1 MSNWGGATS
10 IYPSGGT
17 FVGYNLHYE
26 LESSQNTTTSRFFEA
41 YSSAGTANN
50 PSFGIEFREISGQ
63 TWIYVNTA
71 NNTGKPDSLWS
82 TTSQAY
88 ASQVRIQL
96 NDTVEMKHNSETIF
110 IFSVTSS
117 MLWTASGPS
126 VSQSRSTHSGTILNS
141 LDNTLSAPNPGIFY
155 EKTGQHRF
163 QIKYFDQ
170 TDSITGYSVT
180 VAWQTSSGTVSDTQS
195 VSTASGDLQL
205 TYDFS
210 ASSASDQPIT
220 GAITVSFDVNMYY
233 NGTEYVA
240 GNTVLTFQYYSVG
253 PYAASFSPATGIPG
267 QPITVNIADNNPYPD
282 ENSTLQFEQTPGG
295 SLISATL
302 SNANNYSLSINQ
314 AFNSEVGIY
323 KIYDSD
329 NNVVATATYTDAPQQ
344 SSKGGNYDDR
354 FPLIT
359 TNLFNR
365 QRSVYAIGL
374 THKDTWDLFL

>member
-1 MSNWGGATS
+1 MTTPQIGERLTSTNGSWHNNYIHEVVSVTTTEVHLRLYDLQTNAFKNTGYNITFNRTTGVWSDAGGYAPYALTATS
-10 IYPSGGT
+10 TYTNATSTSAYPST
-17 FVGYNLHYE
+17 LYMW
-26 LESSQNTTTSRFFEA
+26 T
-41 YSSAGTANN
+41 
-50 PSFGIEFREISGQ
+50 
-63 TWIYVNTA
+63 NTA
-71 NNTGKPDSLWS
+71 ELLLVCAAPSWA
-82 TTSQAY
+82 Q
-88 ASQVRIQL
+88 Q
-96 NDTVEMKHNSETIF
+96 
-110 IFSVTSS
+110 
-117 MLWTASGPS
+117 SGPS
-126 VSQSRSTHSGTILNS
+126 VSQSRSAHSGTVTNS
-141 LDNTLSAPNPGIFY
+141 LDNKLSAPNPGIFY

-170 TDSITGYSVT
+170 TDSITGYNVT

-205 TYDFS
+205 TYNFS
-210 ASSASDQPIT
+210 ANNASDQPIT
-220 GAITVSFDVNMYY
+220 GAITVTFDINMYY

-267 QPITVNIADNNPYPD
+267 QPITVNIADDNPYPD

-314 AFNSEVGIY
+314 AFTSAVGTY

-344 SSKGGNYDDR
+344 NGGGGNYDNR
-354 FPLIT
+354 FPLIA

-365 QRSVYAIGL
+365 QRSVYAIGM

>member
-1 MSNWGGATS
+1 MSAIFGQVGHVLTNLETTAFDHTWQCVSA
-10 IYPSGGT
+10 SGSSVT
-17 FVGYNLHYE
+17 DWNLLYR
-26 LESSQNTTTSRFFEA
+26 L
-41 YSSAGTANN
+41 TAH
-50 PSFGIEFREISGQ
+50 
-63 TWIYVNTA
+63 V
-71 NNTGKPDSLWS
+71 
-82 TTSQAY
+82 
-88 ASQVRIQL
+88 ASQL
-96 NDTVEMKHNSETIF
+96 NIYDFKFANGTWQDVGPNAPNDFGTSATDSTIVVPD
-110 IFSVTSS
+110 ISHQYLH
-117 MLWTASGPS
+117 LWGNLTATGFVCSLENDGYIASGPS
-126 VSQSRSTHSGTILNS
+126 VSQSRSAHNGTVTEN

-170 TDSITGYSVT
+170 TDSITGYNVT

-205 TYDFS
+205 TYNFS
-210 ASSASDQPIT
+210 ANDASDQPVT
-220 GAITVSFDVNMYY
+220 GAITVSFDINMYY

-267 QPITVNIADNNPYPD
+267 QPISVNIADNNPYPD

-302 SNANNYSLSINQ
+302 SNANNYSLSLNQ
-314 AFNSEVGIY
+314 AFTSEVGTY

-329 NNVVATATYTDAPQQ
+329 NNVIATATYTDAPQQ
-344 SSKGGNYDDR
+344 NGGGSNYDDR

-365 QRSVYAIGL
+365 QRSVYAIGM

>member
-1 MSNWGGATS
+1 MTTPN
-10 IYPSGGT
+10 
-17 FVGYNLHYE
+17 VGDML
-26 LESSQNTTTSRFFEA
+26 TTTSGA
-41 YSSAGTANN
+41 WHTAFTYKVT
-50 PSFGIEFREISGQ
+50 SISGSTVILKLAQPDGTLWTNNHDIKYDTSTGVWSDHNLVNDPQYLTSTSTYAQ
-63 TWIYVNTA
+63 TTSTSSYPTSIHCW
-71 NNTGKPDSLWS
+71 GS
-82 TTSQAY
+82 TT
-88 ASQVRIQL
+88 
-96 NDTVEMKHNSETIF
+96 NDLKLVLTAPS
-110 IFSVTSS
+110 
-117 MLWTASGPS
+117 WAQASGTS
-126 VSQSRSTHSGTILNS
+126 VSQSRSAHSGTVTES

-170 TDSITGYSVT
+170 TDSITGYNVT

-205 TYDFS
+205 TYNFS
-210 ASSASDQPIT
+210 ANNASDQPIT
-220 GAITVSFDVNMYY
+220 GAITVSFDVDMYY

-267 QPITVNIADNNPYPD
+267 QPITVNIADDNPYPD

-314 AFNSEVGIY
+314 AFTSEVGTY

-329 NNVVATATYTDAPQQ
+329 NNVVATATYTDAPEQNGR
-344 SSKGGNYDDR
+344 GGNYDDR

-365 QRSVYAIGL
+365 QRSVYAIGM

>member
-1 MSNWGGATS
+1 MQFKSGVSDGTGDGIWSYSTGHADMIKYVVSTQQWVDLADAQPSKVSDTYNVSTTAVVGSSTTANPAEVFLWNGDGAHFLGKFANPF
-10 IYPSGGT
+10 Y
-17 FVGYNLHYE
+17 
-26 LESSQNTTTSRFFEA
+26 
-41 YSSAGTANN
+41 SAGT
-50 PSFGIEFREISGQ
+50 
-63 TWIYVNTA
+63 
-71 NNTGKPDSLWS
+71 
-82 TTSQAY
+82 
-88 ASQVRIQL
+88 
-96 NDTVEMKHNSETIF
+96 
-110 IFSVTSS
+110 
-117 MLWTASGPS
+117 S
-126 VSQSRSTHSGTILNS
+126 VSQSRSAHSGTVTES

-210 ASSASDQPIT
+210 ASNASDQPIT

-267 QPITVNIADNNPYPD
+267 QPITVNIADDNPYPD

-314 AFNSEVGIY
+314 AFTSEVGTY

-344 SSKGGNYDDR
+344 SGGGSNYDNR

-365 QRSVYAIGL
+365 QRSVYAIGM